1 MTSSNHSED
10 ECLSLNDYTQPQPF
24 RLYKRELPTVTE
36 QIPGDG
42 IDNDGDGLVDEE
54 YCGFLWQDYNIS
66 DIDLDGSINEDCK
79 GCNEGEELSPLFVC
93 KDCDYAICGE
103 GTKLNSAKE
112 NCEPCSI
119 GFYKNVS
126 ANDTSLNITDRF
138 ECKKCPRN
146 LTTYSTESIEIS
158 DCIEH
163 CETGHYL
170 SNNTCLP
177 CEIGT
182 YKNTS
187 SRDVTLDEMLR
198 WNCSTCKRTYTT
210 ISKESETCITDCMC
224 ACNMVHV
231 QKNYTSSELSKIIEK
246 MKKELMV
253 NKEQLSS
260 TLRKKISVKDNRPS
274 SQSIGS
280 FGVVII
286 VFVFS
291 LLLAADVMILKK
303 HISLL
308 VRTLVDFAKRFCR
321 K

>member
-1 MTSSNHSED
+1 
-10 ECLSLNDYTQPQPF
+10 
-24 RLYKRELPTVTE
+24 
-36 QIPGDG
+36 
-42 IDNDGDGLVDEE
+42 
-54 YCGFLWQDYNIS
+54 
-66 DIDLDGSINEDCK
+66 
-79 GCNEGEELSPLFVC
+79 
-93 KDCDYAICGE
+93 
-103 GTKLNSAKE
+103 
-112 NCEPCSI
+112 
-119 GFYKNVS
+119 
-126 ANDTSLNITDRF
+126 
-138 ECKKCPRN
+138 
-146 LTTYSTESIEIS
+146 
-158 DCIEH
+158 
-163 CETGHYL
+163 
-170 SNNTCLP
+170 
-177 CEIGT
+177 
-182 YKNTS
+182 
-187 SRDVTLDEMLR
+187 
-198 WNCSTCKRTYTT
+198 
-210 ISKESETCITDCMC
+210 
-224 ACNMVHV
+224 MVHV